1 MPFELYAYRR
11 VGDLERLLR
20 ALPPA
25 RGRTFLVAGSGD
37 RELLAVALSGSDSSP
52 EYRIRRWDEI
62 YRYFCE
68 ELNVEKPRVQIDPP
82 DHWLL
87 LWNIVRRYRESGGVL
102 PAGAQRRGFL
112 TLLGS
117 QIREL
122 ISEEVPPQSLAAVC
136 EEGDQLGRAFVSL
149 YRAYLGALDRQ
160 GLSDSAGVTTE
171 TRKLLDLPGAVDLC
185 RSLDLVLVGFS
196 SLTHSQLA
204 LVRALV
210 GRGAAVR
217 LCAPVADLAGAY
229 GAAQQFGVEGIA
241 LSERRPLRAVKI
253 EGGDPRQE
261 LETAARSLALWERGE
276 GPLADLAPWPGLE
289 AVAFSVPRARLA
301 EAKEVFARYGLPV
314 FWDFRRRIS
323 ETPLWQLSSACLEAA
338 ESGWQTEPSLRLLSL
353 PWLCGFDLDVE
364 RLRSFHPR
372 GAKSWEKALDGA
384 GAAARAAFGDCRRYA
399 AKVRRGGSAL
409 ELLTALRAFASDR
422 ALTVARLTADAPEL
436 DGQIALF
443 SEALRELDRKILFIK
458 EVVRDLG
465 EFGAQKL
472 SGADARAYLSAWAD
486 GTTAAPGTREAGC
499 LTVFAG
505 APSPLFHAPYWF
517 MIGTEAPQWPGGL
530 KESPLLDEARK
541 ERLHGLSSLGLDR
554 SHLPLLSEQRRQRE
568 FLFRRLVAC
577 GDRCAFLCRSAVD
590 AQERPQEESSLVAAA
605 EAERWIAIGGSV
617 VRGLDRL
624 LAAPQ
629 ETALTPVEARQPDFR
644 AENALPAS
652 RVPPGR
658 LGAAAAEARLSS
670 VDDFAECPYLFALR
684 AVLGYEEPP
693 HEGEYDP
700 LRGGAA
706 VHALWERVWR
716 EYAASGCRGS
726 IEERTRRLFDEV
738 VGENYPALLRSPSLS
753 RVRSELRFC
762 VKRCAATQDE
772 WEAALRPLRAEI
784 LCELDLPP
792 LRRGAVTF
800 RGRCDRLDRLK
811 DGRFLLWD
819 YKAGKSSAYGK
830 AFQLGCYALALES
843 GGLGGGGCAGWG
855 YVGQKDAAVSGCWD
869 DDVAS
874 LLNKRSG
881 SKTLRER
888 KDGAGQL
895 LSDIALAMDAGQFPP
910 RYESKRCRACA
921 FAAICRRGEMSGE
934 LEESEEEGGADD
946 E

>member
-37 RELLAVALSGSDSSP
+37 RELLAGVLSESDSP
-52 EYRIRRWDEI
+52 PQHQIRRWDEI

-68 ELNVEKPRVQIDPP
+68 ALNVEKPRVQIDPP

-87 LWNIVRRYRESGGVL
+87 LWSIVRRYRESGGVL
-102 PAGAQRRGFL
+102 PAGAQRRSFL

-122 ISEEVPPQSLAAVC
+122 ISEEVPPESLAAVC
-136 EEGDQLGRAFVSL
+136 EEGDQLGLAFVSL
-149 YRAYLGALDRQ
+149 YRAYLEALDRQ
-160 GLSDSAGVTTE
+160 GLSDSAGITTE
-171 TRKLLDLPGAVDLC
+171 THKLLTLPGAADVC

-229 GAAQQFGVEGIA
+229 GAAQQFGVDGEA
-241 LSERRPLRAVKI
+241 LSERRPLRTVKI
-253 EGGDPRQE
+253 QGGDPRQE
-261 LETAARSLALWERGE
+261 LETAARSLTLWERGE
-276 GPLADLAPWPGLE
+276 GPLAELAPWPGLE

-301 EAKEVFARYGLPV
+301 EAKEVFARYSLPV
-314 FWDFRRRIS
+314 FWDFRRAIS

-338 ESGWQTEPSLRLLSL
+338 GSAWQTEPTLRLLSL
-353 PWLCGFDLDVE
+353 PWLCGFDLDIE
-364 RLRSFHPR
+364 RLRAFHPR
-372 GAKSWEKALDGA
+372 GAKGWEKALDGA
-384 GAAARAAFGDCRRYA
+384 GASARAAFADCRRYA

-409 ELLTALRAFASDR
+409 ELLTALRTFASPR
-422 ALTVARLTADAPEL
+422 TLTVARLTVETPEL
-436 DGQIALF
+436 DAQIALF
-443 SEALRELDRKILFIK
+443 SEALRELDRKILFIE

-465 EFGAQKL
+465 EFGSQKL
-472 SGADARAYLSAWAD
+472 SGAEARAYLTAWAD
-486 GTTAAPGTREAGC
+486 GTTAAQGQRETGC

-505 APSPLFHAPYWF
+505 APPPLFHVPYWF
-517 MIGTEAPQWPGGL
+517 MIGTEASQWPGGL
-530 KESPLLDEARK
+530 RESPLLDEARK
-541 ERLHGLSSLGLDR
+541 ERLHSLGSLRLDR

-568 FLFRRLVAC
+568 FLFRRLIAC
-577 GDRCAFLCRSAVD
+577 GDRCTFICYSAVD
-590 AQERPQEESSLVAAA
+590 AQERPQEESALTAAA
-605 EAERWIAIGGSV
+605 AADRWITTGGSI

-629 ETALTPVEARQPDFR
+629 EAALTPVEARQPDFH
-644 AENALPAS
+644 AENALPAG

-658 LGAAAAEARLSS
+658 LEAAAAEVRLSS

-684 AVLGYEEPP
+684 SVLGYEEPP
-693 HEGEYDP
+693 REGEYDP

-726 IEERTRRLFDEV
+726 VEEGTRRLFDEV

-753 RVRSELRFC
+753 RALLELRSSAE
-762 VKRCAATQDE
+762 RCAAKQDE
-772 WEAALRPLRAEI
+772 WETALRPLREKI

-800 RGRCDRLDRLK
+800 SGRCDRLDCLK

-830 AFQLGCYALALES
+830 AFQLGCYALALEG
-843 GGLGGGGCAGWG
+843 GGLGGKGCAGWG

-869 DDVAS
+869 DDIAS
-874 LLNKRSG
+874 LLKKRSG
-881 SKTLRER
+881 SKSLRER
-888 KDGAGQL
+888 EEAAAQM
-895 LSDIALAMDAGQFPP
+895 LSEIARSMETKQFPP
-910 RYESKRCRACA
+910 RYESKRCRVCA
-921 FAAICRRGEMSGE
+921 FAALCRRGEMSGD
-934 LEESEEEGGADD
+934 LEESGEGGADD

>member
-1 MPFELYAYRR
+1 MPFELYTYRR
-11 VGDLERLLR
+11 IGDLERLLR

-37 RELLAVALSGSDSSP
+37 RELLAGVLSEADTSP
-52 EYRIRRWDEI
+52 QYQIRRWDEL
-62 YRYFCE
+62 YRFFCE
-68 ELNVEKPRVQIDPP
+68 ELDVAKPRVQIDPP

-87 LWNIVRRYRESGGVL
+87 LWSIVRRYRESGGVL

-112 TLLGS
+112 ALLGS

-122 ISEEVPPQSLAAVC
+122 ISEEVPPESLAAVC

-149 YRAYLGALDRQ
+149 YRAYLEALDRQ
-160 GLSDSAGVTTE
+160 GLSDSAGITTE
-171 TRKLLDLPGAVDLC
+171 TRKLLDLPGAADVC
-185 RSLDLVLVGFS
+185 RALDLVLVGFS

-217 LCAPVADLAGAY
+217 LCTPVADLAGAY
-229 GAAQQFGVEGIA
+229 GAAQQFGVDGFA
-241 LSERRPLRAVKI
+241 LSERRPLRTMKI
-253 EGGDPRQE
+253 QGGDPRQE

-276 GPLADLAPWPGLE
+276 GPLAELWPWPGLE

-301 EAKEVFARYGLPV
+301 EAREVFARFGLPV
-314 FWDFRRRIS
+314 FWDFRRAIS
-323 ETPLWQLSSACLEAA
+323 ETPLWQLSSASLEAA
-338 ESGWQTEPSLRLLSL
+338 ENGWQTEPTLRLLSQ

-364 RLRSFHPR
+364 KLRAFHPR
-372 GAKSWEKALDGA
+372 GAKGWEKALDGA
-384 GAAARAAFGDCRRYA
+384 DASARAAFGDCRRYA
-399 AKVRRGGSAL
+399 AKVRRGGTAL
-409 ELLTALRAFASDR
+409 ELLTALRAFASGR
-422 ALTVARLTADAPEL
+422 ALAVSRLTVDAPEL

-465 EFGAQKL
+465 EFGSQKL
-472 SGADARAYLSAWAD
+472 SGADARAYLAAWAD
-486 GTTAAPGTREAGC
+486 GTTAAQGRREAGC

-505 APSPLFHAPYWF
+505 APSPLFHVSYWF
-517 MIGTEAPQWPGGL
+517 MIGTEASQWPGGL
-530 KESPLLDEARK
+530 RESPLLDEARK

-568 FLFRRLVAC
+568 FLFRRLIAC

-590 AQERPQEESSLVAAA
+590 AQERPQEESALTAAA
-605 EAERWIAIGGSV
+605 AADRWIVIDGAV
-617 VRGLDRL
+617 ARGLDRL

-629 ETALTPVEARQPDFR
+629 EAALTPVEARRPDFR
-644 AENALPAS
+644 AENALPDS

-658 LGAAAAEARLSS
+658 LEASAAEVRLSS

-693 HEGEYDP
+693 REGEYDP

-706 VHALWERVWR
+706 MHALWERVWR

-738 VGENYPALLRSPSLS
+738 VGENYPSLLRSPSLQ
-753 RVRSELRFC
+753 RVRSELRGGAA
-762 VKRCAATQDE
+762 RCAAKQDE
-772 WEAALRPLRAEI
+772 WEAALRPLREEI
-784 LCELDLPP
+784 LCEFDLPP
-792 LRRGAVTF
+792 LRRGAVAF
-800 RGRCDRLDRLK
+800 SGRCDRLDRLK

-819 YKAGKSSAYGK
+819 YKTGKSSAYGK
-830 AFQLGCYALALES
+830 AFQLGCYALAVE
-843 GGLGGGGCAGWG
+843 GGALGGDGCAGWG

-895 LSDIALAMDAGQFPP
+895 LSDVALAMEAKRFPP
-910 RYESKRCRACA
+910 RYESKRCRVCA
-921 FAAICRRGEMSGE
+921 FAAVCRRGEMRGE
-934 LEESEEEGGADD
+934 LEESEEEGVDD